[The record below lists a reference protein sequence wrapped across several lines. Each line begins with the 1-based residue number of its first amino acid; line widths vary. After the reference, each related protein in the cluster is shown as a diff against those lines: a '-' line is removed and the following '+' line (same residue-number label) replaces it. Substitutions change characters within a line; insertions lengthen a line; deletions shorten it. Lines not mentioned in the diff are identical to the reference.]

1 MIRTSSVLFWFA
13 LTIIASLAL
22 YRTSDRVHE
31 LNMQLQSIN
40 AAIEAEQQSL
50 HVLKAEWVYLS
61 NPARIEVA
69 AHKHLSSRPTSPQ
82 QVTQLADLGEVLPT
96 RSEAMAS
103 VAIDGRPIA
112 NIKSNLSPLPSHAVA
127 VAALIKREGKSP
139 GKATK
144 PVNVAVADTGHINE
158 TMHMQRTASAAPLH
172 DSIGALITEL
182 GQQQ

>member
-31 LNMQLQSIN
+31 LNAQLQNIN
-40 AAIEAEQQSL
+40 ASIEAEQQSL

-61 NPARIEVA
+61 NPARVEAA
-69 AHKHLSSRPTSPQ
+69 AHKHLATRPTNPQ
-82 QVTQLADLGEVLPT
+82 QVAQLADLGEVLPT
-96 RSEAMAS
+96 RAEAMAS
-103 VAIDGRPIA
+103 VAISGTPMA
-112 NIKSNLSPLPSHAVA
+112 NIKSNLSPLPSRAVSL
-127 VAALIKREGKSP
+127 AALSKSV
-139 GKATK
+139 GKAKT
-144 PVNVAVADTGHINE
+144 PVTVTASDSSHINE

-172 DSIGALITEL
+172 DSIGTLITEL